1 MKPQL
6 QRPPRPLD
14 TYELVLAGGWA
25 PPTPSEWASAQRVD
39 AVDAA
44 DAAQVLATRLSWVPV
59 QVWVRGPGEPGALFT
74 VEKPTGVR
82 P

>member
-1 MKPQL
+1 MKPQ
-6 QRPPRPLD
+6 PPRAAGPL
-14 TYELVLAGGWA
+14 TSFEFVLAGGWA

-44 DAAQVLATRLSWVPV
+44 DAAQLLAARLAWLPV
-59 QVWVRGPGEPGALFT
+59 KVWVRGPGEPGALFT
-74 VEKPTGVR
+74 VEKATGVQ

>member
-1 MKPQL
+1 MKPQP
-6 QRPPRPLD
+6 QRHPRPLD

-25 PPTPSEWASAQRVD
+25 PPTPSEWASAHRVD

-44 DAAQVLATRLSWVPV
+44 DAAQLLAARLAWLPV
-59 QVWVRGPGEPGALFT
+59 QAWVRGPGEPGALFV
-74 VEKPTGVR
+74 VEKATGVR